1 MHVCKCN
8 CMYVCMYVCMYFE
21 FLYIDISIYNSTPQ
35 TKIFDSILG
44 IYMHVCKCNCMYVC
58 VLNFS
63 VLIYQYVIRPTKLKF
78 LAPPLIVNIWYKI
91 ASELEVLTEELPEY
105 SHF

>member
-8 CMYVCMYVCMYFE
+8 CMYVCMCFE

-35 TKIFDSILG
+35 TKIFDSILD
-44 IYMHVCKCNCMYVC
+44 IYMHVCKCKCNCMYVC

-63 VLIYQYVIRPTKLKF
+63 ILIYQYVIQPTKLKF